1 MNHSQIRTGKV
12 LKVTRKTYT
21 VEVNGRKI
29 PCVVRGKLADDNSD
43 YGAVRVGD
51 DVRVRFIS
59 GQEGAIEEILPR
71 RSQFSRVIESRAYS
85 ERVVA
90 VNIDQILIVMSTRQP
105 KFSSGLLDRY
115 LVLAARNEMNAVIC
129 LNKIDLEP
137 PESFSA
143 YRKYYHRLGFPFL
156 LTSAITGQG
165 VRELKKYLKDKVTA
179 MAGHSGVGKS
189 SLAGRLQPGLDI
201 AIHRI
206 SERTQKG
213 QHTTTSVELFPLTFG
228 GYLADTPGIRELG
241 LWKIYKRDLQEYF
254 IEFRDYRED
263 CRFADCRH
271 LKEPGCAV
279 KSAVER
285 RDIFP
290 ERYQNY
296 VRIYESLKSAH
307 YE

>member
-1 MNHSQIRTGKV
+1 MDNSQVQIGKV

-21 VEVNGRKI
+21 VEVNGCKI

-51 DVRVRFIS
+51 NVRVRFIS
-59 GQEGAIEEILPR
+59 SEEGAIEEILPR
-71 RSQFSRVIESRAYS
+71 RSRFSRVIESRAYS

-90 VNIDQILIVMSTRQP
+90 VNIDQILIVVSTRQP

-115 LVLAARNEMNAVIC
+115 LVLAARNKLDAVIC
-129 LNKIDLEP
+129 LNKIDLDD
-137 PESFSA
+137 PEKFSG
-143 YRKYYHRLGFPFL
+143 YREYYQQLGFPFL
-156 LTSAITGQG
+156 LTSAVTGEG
-165 VRELKKYLKDKVTA
+165 VEELKDHLKDKVTA

-213 QHTTTSVELFPLTFG
+213 QHTTTSVELLPLSFG

-254 IEFRDYRED
+254 VEFQNFRND
-263 CRFADCRH
+263 CRFADCQH

-285 RDIFP
+285 QDIFP

-296 VRIYESLKSAH
+296 VRIYESLKAAH